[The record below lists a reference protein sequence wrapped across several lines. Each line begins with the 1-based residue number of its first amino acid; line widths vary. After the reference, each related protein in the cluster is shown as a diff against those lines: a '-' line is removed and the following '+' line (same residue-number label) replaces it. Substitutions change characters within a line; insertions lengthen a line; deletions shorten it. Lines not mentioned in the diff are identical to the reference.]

1 MVKSRAKG
9 SIAANLADL
18 GAKVLLFFE
27 ICKPARAF
35 FHLFICVCHFF
46 IVTLQPQNFWGSNES

>member
-18 GAKVLLFFE
+18 GAKVLLFFD
-27 ICKPARAF
+27 IRKPARAF
-35 FHLFICVCHFF
+35 
-46 IVTLQPQNFWGSNES
+46 PKK